1 MAEVVKVV
9 LRFQYRGARAGQWA
23 SVKNGDRPTAEYMK
37 SLLDDL
43 QVLDVPRPMDL
54 EPMWQSG
61 VVDCIWHTPK
71 GGELYKRIHRG
82 YCRRKF
88 LSENVEKNISWI
100 KFDDGSD
107 TLGRPL
113 TKRPV
118 PSSTDVAL
126 SKSPRPAI
134 AQNTTDES
142 SRPAHRYSTKRQVL
156 GDQPLALRGR
166 RRSISPR
173 DRRRSISPR
182 DRRCSISPGTRR
194 TPGEVERRPR
204 SRRPSPS
211 RRPMSAR
218 SLQYLDETQRMLR
231 RLSDSVS
238 KGASVPFELESP
250 EELRKEQDL
259 PSDTP
264 TRSRTESSPA
274 PIVSSTSTDVSAQ
287 TNVSEVHP
295 NSVGNSCSE
304 RSSRSEGLAA
314 PAIPNVMQATSSP
327 EPRSPEGDIHDLSNM
342 RLDLQKQSSGFREHE
357 IGLEQHLVEH
367 AQPPGAEEGE
377 SVDQGIM
384 TEPFVDKDV
393 SALREMLERETAARQ
408 AAETELQEERRKRV
422 DAEAI
427 LEDMRRE
434 RSAPFIVPGMAD
446 AFIKLARLTEE
457 ALSSR

>member
-100 KFDDGSD
+100 KFD
-107 TLGRPL
+107 
-113 TKRPV
+113 
-118 PSSTDVAL
+118 
-126 SKSPRPAI
+126 
-134 AQNTTDES
+134 E
-142 SRPAHRYSTKRQVL
+142 YSTKRQVL

-342 RLDLQKQSSGFREHE
+342 RLDLQKQSSGLREHE

>member
-1 MAEVVKVV
+1 M
-9 LRFQYRGARAGQWA
+9 
-23 SVKNGDRPTAEYMK
+23 
-37 SLLDDL
+37 
-43 QVLDVPRPMDL
+43 
-54 EPMWQSG
+54 
-61 VVDCIWHTPK
+61 
-71 GGELYKRIHRG
+71 
-82 YCRRKF
+82 
-88 LSENVEKNISWI
+88 SENVEKNMYVFCCSDSSLCVDQDLLPRFPDLGLNLMSKSRIVLVGFPATESVLLQS
-100 KFDDGSD
+100 GSD

-142 SRPAHRYSTKRQVL
+142 SRPTHRYSTKRQVL
-156 GDQPLALRGR
+156 GDQPLALRG
-166 RRSISPR
+166 
-173 DRRRSISPR
+173 RRRSISPR

-218 SLQYLDETQRMLR
+218 SRQYLDETQRMLR
-231 RLSDSVS
+231 RLSDPVS

-250 EELRKEQDL
+250 EVSLEPTSAYLNAFNMSQELRKEQDS

-287 TNVSEVHP
+287 TNVSEVHT

-314 PAIPNVMQATSSP
+314 PAIPNVMQATASP
-327 EPRSPEGDIHDLSNM
+327 EPRSLEGDIHDLSNM

-393 SALREMLERETAARQ
+393 SGMYPCSSFQAVPHHTSGAIALREMLERETAARQ

>member
-100 KFDDGSD
+100 KFD
-107 TLGRPL
+107 
-113 TKRPV
+113 
-118 PSSTDVAL
+118 
-126 SKSPRPAI
+126 
-134 AQNTTDES
+134 ES
-142 SRPAHRYSTKRQVL
+142 SRPTHRYSTKRQVL
-156 GDQPLALRGR
+156 GDQPLALRG
-166 RRSISPR
+166 
-173 DRRRSISPR
+173 RRRSISPR

-218 SLQYLDETQRMLR
+218 SRQYLDETQRMLR
-231 RLSDSVS
+231 RLSDPVS

-250 EELRKEQDL
+250 EELRKEQDS

-287 TNVSEVHP
+287 TNVSEVHT

-314 PAIPNVMQATSSP
+314 PAIPNVMQATASP
-327 EPRSPEGDIHDLSNM
+327 EPRSLEGDIHDLSNM